1 MIFAK
6 IFLTWIFMKI
16 APMCSRGLTVYQKN
30 KNNFVEG
37 FKMGGDRQKWRK
49 FSLLDRLLKA
59 VESIL
64 RYLLHV
70 KFSEFSKIQ
79 CFFFIILRV
88 SRTFEHV
95 LLDCGPYFN
104 KLTESR
110 FEVPWS
116 PIFPDRLKICG
127 RGRASFDQK
136 KLSANRF
143 ADVRILGMCIINDHL
158 CAGRNKLRKL
168 PVKIFYSKI
177 FKISKF

>member
-1 MIFAK
+1 MAGNSQNFDSKMKK
-6 IFLTWIFMKI
+6 IFTFGSTFESCWINPSVSFTCKI
-16 APMCSRGLTVYQKN
+16 FRIFKN
-30 KNNFVEG
+30 S
-37 FKMGGDRQKWRK
+37 M
-49 FSLLDRLLKA
+49 
-59 VESIL
+59 
-64 RYLLHV
+64 
-70 KFSEFSKIQ
+70 
-79 CFFFIILRV
+79 FFFIILRV

-95 LLDCGPYFN
+95 LLDYWPYFN

-168 PVKIFYSKI
+168 PVKIFLFKNFQN
-177 FKISKF
+177 FKILTLNPP